1 MRHVSS
7 GQCSGEKI
15 RREMIQK
22 GGMGGYNFR
31 LSSLT
36 EVTFE

>member
-1 MRHVSS
+1 MQHVSS

-15 RREMIQK
+15 REMIQK

-36 EVTFE
+36 KVTFE